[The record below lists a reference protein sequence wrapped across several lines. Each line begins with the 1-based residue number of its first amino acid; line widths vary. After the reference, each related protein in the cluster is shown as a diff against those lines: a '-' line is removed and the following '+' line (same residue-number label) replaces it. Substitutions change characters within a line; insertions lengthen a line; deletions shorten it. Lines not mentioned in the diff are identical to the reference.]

1 MASPHNHQK
10 KKTGIRLHKMGGA
23 PFSFPD
29 QSGFPLGS
37 VYLRAKKNKNGHRA
51 LQNGGFPSKSHRNK
65 WAQDLPKWT
74 FRGLLRTAKAKRG
87 ELQGLQLNNTKPL
100 KTPQLRLPPRPRK
113 SLPYFSGELGLCAA
127 ARGPKRHAS
136 VAAGRHCLLAQQ
148 LRGPKRHAQRY
159 AHALESPVLA
169 RSSSRWSDSCRSR
182 IYFSARMHHFTSCA
196 EKFG

>member
-1 MASPHNHQK
+1 
-10 KKTGIRLHKMGGA
+10 MGGA

-100 KTPQLRLPPRPRK
+100 KTPQLRLPPRPAKACLISPASLVCAPLLAARNGTRALRLVVTACWRSNYAARNGTRSATLMLW
-113 SLPYFSGELGLCAA
+113 SLPSLRAPAA
-127 ARGPKRHAS
+127 AGATHAGPAYTS
-136 VAAGRHCLLAQQ
+136 LLACTTS
-148 LRGPKRHAQRY
+148 LPAQRS
-159 AHALESPVLA
+159 LDEFRPS
-169 RSSSRWSDSCRSR
+169 
-182 IYFSARMHHFTSCA
+182 T
-196 EKFG
+196 